1 MRFWE
6 YFHSLLCFC
15 KSFLNNWIASVTT
28 APDNRT
34 AEIKKYMHPNISWI
48 ADLDIA
54 KTAIPIKNDRT
65 DRIKIT
71 VFIALGY

>member
-1 MRFWE
+1 M
-6 YFHSLLCFC
+6 
-15 KSFLNNWIASVTT
+15 TT
-28 APDNRT
+28 APDNNT

-54 KTAIPIKNDRT
+54 KTTIPIKNDRT